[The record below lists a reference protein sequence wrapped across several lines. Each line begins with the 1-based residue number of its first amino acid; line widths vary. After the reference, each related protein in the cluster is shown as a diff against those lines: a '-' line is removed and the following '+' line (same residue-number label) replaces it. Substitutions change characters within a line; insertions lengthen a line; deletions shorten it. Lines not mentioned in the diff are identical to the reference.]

1 MVRAECDVVCRPEPM
16 GKLLPAVGQGEVPY
30 LGDKFG

>member
-1 MVRAECDVVCRPEPM
+1 MRAECDVVRRPELM
-16 GKLLPAVGQGEVPY
+16 GKLLPAVGLGEVPY